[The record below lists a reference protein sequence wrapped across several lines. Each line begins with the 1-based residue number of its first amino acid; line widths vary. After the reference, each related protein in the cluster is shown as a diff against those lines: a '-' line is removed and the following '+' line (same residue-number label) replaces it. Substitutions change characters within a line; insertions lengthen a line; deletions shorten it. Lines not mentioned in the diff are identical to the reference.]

1 LIQLSGLFGPTKN
14 QNEIFAFNEAKVCQT
29 GTARRFREL
38 FHAQPRRPAGV
49 FAELVESTVRKKCV
63 IRAVVDP
70 RRREC
75 RLKRTSS

>member
-38 FHAQPRRPAGV
+38 FHAQLFRQYRP
-49 FAELVESTVRKKCV
+49 
-63 IRAVVDP
+63 
-70 RRREC
+70 
-75 RLKRTSS
+75 